1 MSPNYWLRLLDDGTG
16 VPEGSLSASVHRI
29 CHYTLQKQERGA
41 ATKPPEAK
49 KKESSTPKKK
59 KKKKEE
65 EEEEEEEAVAFGA
78 HTDATFFT
86 VVPVAETP
94 GLQVFAPGLGWLS
107 PEKAVGQRRERA
119 GGDGVG
125 GGAGS
130 RGAVKH
136 GRDVVLMPGEFAQVL
151 SRGAY
156 QCAVHRVLRPVEDE
170 EEEEG
175 ERGGGQGRARG
186 EGAVFASE
194 KRESGV
200 GAAGDVADGESS
212 GSDSGSDGG
221 SGSSR
226 SPRSRLS
233 APLLLRGRAGELL
246 SPAEGEMRADAAT
259 GAVAD
264 ADADADVGELVIPNG
279 VTVTDLH
286 RLLLQLFSEDNKKR
300 EGGKGK
306 GC

>member
-1 MSPNYWLRLLDDGTG
+1 M
-16 VPEGSLSASVHRI
+16 
-29 CHYTLQKQERGA
+29 
-41 ATKPPEAK
+41 
-49 KKESSTPKKK
+49 
-59 KKKKEE
+59 
-65 EEEEEEEAVAFGA
+65 
-78 HTDATFFT
+78 
-86 VVPVAETP
+86 
-94 GLQVFAPGLGWLS
+94 
-107 PEKAVGQRRERA
+107 
-119 GGDGVG
+119 
-125 GGAGS
+125 
-130 RGAVKH
+130 
-136 GRDVVLMPGEFAQVL
+136 
-151 SRGAY
+151 
-156 QCAVHRVLRPVEDE
+156 
-170 EEEEG
+170 
-175 ERGGGQGRARG
+175 
-186 EGAVFASE
+186 
-194 KRESGV
+194 
-200 GAAGDVADGESS
+200 
-212 GSDSGSDGG
+212 SDGG